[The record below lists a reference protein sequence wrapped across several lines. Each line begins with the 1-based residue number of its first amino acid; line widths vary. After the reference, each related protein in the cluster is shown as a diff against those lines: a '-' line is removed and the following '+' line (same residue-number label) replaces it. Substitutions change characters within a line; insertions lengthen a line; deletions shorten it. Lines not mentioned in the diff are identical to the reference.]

1 MAHKHIFDCKKN
13 QWVKNTKK
21 SIKNN
26 GFVVLRNFLPPKFV
40 KSLHIKTL
48 ELYRNKGRDVQ
59 TKHLGKPLL
68 YAICETGNPNE
79 YTHIWVYENAAD
91 REKKRTSMQS
101 DPDWIKY
108 IEESASLG
116 ALEAQNNKLVK
127 PVDFF
132 DFKKSLD

>member
-1 MAHKHIFDCKKN
+1 MLLDIRTYKCKPG
-13 QWVKNTKK
+13 T
-21 SIKNN
+21 
-26 GFVVLRNFLPPKFV
+26 
-40 KSLHIKTL
+40 IKTHL

-116 ALEAQNNKLVK
+116 ALEAQNNTLVK